1 MGFGESSDSSESGH
15 FGDYGELVNLVNPAT
30 LVILVYM
37 MILVNMVI
45 LENMVNLVI
54 LVILVI
60 LANVDKIAG
69 VMSHKA
75 YMHIYIKSGQIISG
89 FLEHGCIGVMGV
101 TEWSVDSGSHMHSEN
116 I

>member
-54 LVILVI
+54 LVIL
-60 LANVDKIAG
+60 ANVDKIAG

-89 FLEHGCIGVMGV
+89 FSEHGCIGVMGV